1 MDIRFRIKI
10 CGFICL
16 GFALAV
22 CLRFFYLQ
30 TIQHKEFS
38 EKAQRRVYTQTKADT
53 FRGHILDRNG
63 VVLAKSLRT
72 YAVAISKK
80 NVNDKDALFKA
91 LNQTLGVS
99 KDKLNKLWREK
110 KNFFYVKKKVSPI
123 DYENLEKVLN
133 SQKLTGVE
141 LEREYTRLYP
151 YEDIAKDIIGATN
164 SKNRGLSGLE
174 LMFDKELSQEAPS
187 QKVKRSRWGGIIY
200 DKSLEQE
207 ISIADIYLTI
217 DSLAQYQMESI
228 LKKYA
233 QKYKVKSAIAL
244 VQEPKTGYILAAASY
259 PALDGRALPFQ
270 FTYEPG
276 STFKTIGAAA
286 ALDSGSIKPNSIY
299 YMENNKWN
307 VNGIIIKDHQEK
319 PYLTVSEILEVSSNI
334 GAGKI
339 TLELGAKTL
348 FSYFK
353 KFGFGV
359 KTNIGFLGE
368 SGGILHDYTTWKP
381 IDTAK
386 AGYGY
391 TVSVS
396 PIQLVNAY
404 SVFANGGTLMQAH
417 LIDKIEYP
425 DGHIEQIAKPNA
437 VRRVLKPETV
447 AQVDKW
453 LENVVKKGTGKPAKV
468 KGYRVA
474 GKTGTT
480 EKYNASGKY
489 ERNAHIASFCGFVP
503 ASNPEWTILV
513 ILDEPTAE
521 QRALFGSASAKIFSE
536 IASYLLAMKG
546 VPPDDEVL

>member
-1 MDIRFRIKI
+1 MNTKKRIQF
-10 CGFICL
+10 CGL
-16 GFALAV
+16 V
-22 CLRFFYLQ
+22 CLAIALWVFGRLFYIQ
-30 TIQHKEFS
+30 TVQHKEFA
-38 EKAQRRVYTQTKADT
+38 EKTQDRVYTQTKADT
-53 FRGHILDRNG
+53 FRGQILDKNG

-72 YAVAISKK
+72 YAVALSKK
-80 NVNDKDALFKA
+80 NVNNKDALFKV
-91 LNQTLGVS
+91 LQETLGVPQS
-99 KDKLNKLWREK
+99 KLNKLWREK
-110 KNFFYVKKKVSPI
+110 KNFFYVKKKVSPL
-123 DYENLEKVLN
+123 DYEKLEKLLN

-151 YEDIAKDIIGATN
+151 YEDIAKDMIGATN

-187 QKVKRSRWGGIIY
+187 QTVKRSRWGGIIY
-200 DKSLEQE
+200 DKSLERE
-207 ISIADIYLTI
+207 LSTADVYLTI
-217 DSLAQYQMESI
+217 DSLAQYQVESV
-228 LKKYA
+228 LRKYA
-233 QKYKVKSAIAL
+233 ERYRVKSAIAL
-244 VQEPKTGYILAAASY
+244 VQEPKTGYIVAAASY
-259 PALDGRALPFQ
+259 PSLDGRALPFQ

-286 ALDSGSIKPNSIY
+286 ALDSGTIQPNSIFF
-299 YMENNKWN
+299 MENNKWN

-319 PYLTVSEILEVSSNI
+319 PWLTVSEILEVSSNI

-339 TLELGAKTL
+339 TLDLGSKNL

-353 KFGFGV
+353 KFGFGI
-359 KTNIGFLGE
+359 KTNVGFLGE
-368 SGGILHDYTTWKP
+368 SAGILREFSTWKP

-396 PIQLVNAY
+396 PIQLVGAY
-404 SVFANGGTLMQAH
+404 SVFANGGTLMQPH
-417 LIDKIEYP
+417 LIDRIEYQ
-425 DGHIEQIAKPNA
+425 DGRVEQLAKPTA
-437 VRRVLKPETV
+437 VRTVLQPNTV
-447 AQVDKW
+447 TQVKKW
-453 LENVVKKGTGKPAKV
+453 LENVVNKGTGKPAKV

-513 ILDEPTAE
+513 ILDEPTSE